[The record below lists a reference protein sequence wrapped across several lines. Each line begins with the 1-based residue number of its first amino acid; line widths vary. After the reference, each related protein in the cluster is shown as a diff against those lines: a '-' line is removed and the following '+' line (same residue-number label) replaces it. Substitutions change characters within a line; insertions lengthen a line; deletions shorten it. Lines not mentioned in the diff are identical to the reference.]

1 MTTPQRVSEQERRAN
16 ELIAGMK
23 GNTEQPAPAV
33 AAQPAAAPAAPAV
46 VVQATPNP
54 ELEAARTEAV
64 TWQNRYTVLKGKY
77 DAEVPRLT
85 QQLREAQEKIN
96 ELTQK
101 AQQTPAPLPVTDA
114 DRERFGEDMVEMV
127 SRAALAAAQQVV
139 TPLQEKLGTVESH
152 VQTTVKVTQ
161 QTATQ
166 RFWADVDDM
175 LAKSNLVFDTVNND
189 PGFIAW
195 LSEIDPASGFTRQ
208 QLLDDATKKL
218 DAARTV
224 YFFTTYTASHP
235 NGGAAQPP
243 AEAIQPPAGG
253 GAPDPTKTPAGKI
266 WTRADI
272 SKFYDDV
279 RRGVYRGKAAEQRGI
294 EAEIA
299 AAQAQGLVQ

>member
-1 MTTPQRVSEQERRAN
+1 
-16 ELIAGMK
+16 MK

-33 AAQPAAAPAAPAV
+33 AAQPAAAAPAAPAV

-54 ELEAARTEAV
+54 ELEAAKAEAV

-85 QQLREAQEKIN
+85 QQLRELQDKVT
-96 ELTQK
+96 ELSNR
-101 AQQTPAPLPVTDA
+101 QQQAPAPAPVTDA
-114 DRERFGEDMVEMV
+114 DRERFGEDMVDMV
-127 SRAALAAAQQVV
+127 SRAAVAAAQQVV
-139 TPLQEKLGTVESH
+139 SPLQEKLGTVENQVKTT
-152 VQTTVKVTQ
+152 VQTTQ
-161 QTATQ
+161 ETAVQ
-166 RFWADVDDM
+166 RFWADVDDL

-195 LSEIDPASGFTRQ
+195 LAETDPASGVTRQ
-208 QLLDDATKKL
+208 KLLTEATEKL

-224 YFFTTYTASHP
+224 YFFTAYTASHP